1 MKTFL
6 LRTSASLNPTPP
18 RRRISA
24 INTIPRNDI
33 RSAMIEGP
41 RTSVVVTA
49 VTIAERIV
57 AATVA
62 AIAVV
67 AAAGDVAA
75 DAVVADA
82 RRVLRVDAISLRQST
97 PLLRAA
103 IRSVPTILAATT
115 VATIAGTTIA
125 TSAAAEDSNAG
136 ASNAVGNLVVLIV
149 DPARVVLRSR
159 VAAPKS
165 LLSCRASRSP
175 SIAASL
181 SLLLQRRRPNLRS
194 TSASLK

>member
-1 MKTFL
+1 
-6 LRTSASLNPTPP
+6 
-18 RRRISA
+18 
-24 INTIPRNDI
+24 
-33 RSAMIEGP
+33 MIEGP

-82 RRVLRVDAISLRQST
+82 RRVLRVVAISLRRSM

-103 IRSVPTILAATT
+103 IRSVPANLVATT

-125 TSAAAEDSNAG
+125 TSAAAEDSNAVV
-136 ASNAVGNLVVLIV
+136 SNVVVNLAAVIAVRGRV
-149 DPARVVLRSR
+149 DLRSR

-165 LLSCRASRSP
+165 LSSCRVNRWRS
-175 SIAASL
+175 IVASL
-181 SLLLQRRRPNLRS
+181 SLLLQRR
-194 TSASLK
+194 